1 MQRER
6 LDIDPASQGARP
18 HPETHGVRR
27 ERDRFE
33 LALAHRAR
41 ERETPLLGVCRGV
54 EILNVA
60 LGGTLEQHIAR
71 VT

>member
-1 MQRER
+1 M
-6 LDIDPASQGARP
+6 
-18 HPETHGVRR
+18 RR

-41 ERETPLLGVCRGV
+41 ERETPLLGVCRGM